1 MDFVSALDYRDS
13 FTNLYLAAF
22 PPEERRD
29 ADAVF
34 DMARSRPE
42 FACHA
47 LRLDGAFAGLLT
59 AWHLEGFDYVE
70 HFAVEPHLRGRNL
83 GGDAIDAFVAL
94 HDRPV
99 VLEVEPPHAG
109 EMARRRIGFYER
121 HGFELCRL
129 PYVQPPYSPAL
140 PPVELRLMATGGI
153 LPAMFGH
160 VCRRLRADVY
170 GVSD

>member
-109 EMARRRIGFYER
+109 GASVSMSAMGSSCADCPTSSR
-121 HGFELCRL
+121 HIRPHC
-129 PYVQPPYSPAL
+129 
-140 PPVELRLMATGGI
+140 LRSSCG
-153 LPAMFGH
+153 
-160 VCRRLRADVY
+160 
-170 GVSD
+170 